1 MTFHRAQTSAVI
13 IGRKSSSDHKYG
25 RGDDGSGNA
34 GFTCQV
40 VSGRH
45 AKLAFSDSGYVSI
58 SIITLP
64 VCADLILLSP

>member
-1 MTFHRAQTSAVI
+1 
-13 IGRKSSSDHKYG
+13 
-25 RGDDGSGNA
+25 
-34 GFTCQV
+34 V

-45 AKLAFSDSGYVSI
+45 AKLAFSDSGHVSI